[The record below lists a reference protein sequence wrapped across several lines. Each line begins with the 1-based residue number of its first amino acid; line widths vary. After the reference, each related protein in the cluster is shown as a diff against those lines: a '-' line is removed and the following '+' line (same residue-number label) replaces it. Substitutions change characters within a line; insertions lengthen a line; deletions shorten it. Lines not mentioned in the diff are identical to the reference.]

1 MSRVPVAAERNIR
14 SVAEGESCK
23 EGDREEMVSG
33 GTGEKQGGDLFIPG
47 FMFSGISAG
56 IKEGE
61 ERDLALFYSV
71 RPATAAA
78 VFTTNRVK
86 AAPVLIDRA
95 RMRRGLCQAIIANSG
110 NANACTG
117 ERGMRDARAMA
128 DATAE
133 ALRIPRGL
141 VLVSSTGVIGKPL
154 PIDKILS
161 RVPGLIDNL
170 SSHALL
176 DAVKAIMTTDRFP
189 KVKVEKCSIGGREI
203 RICGVAKGAGMI
215 MPRMAT
221 MLCFV
226 MTDAVIERASLQKA
240 LSDATELSFNRI
252 TVDGDTSTNDT
263 VLALANGI
271 ARNRPISGKSAGY
284 SRFRDL
290 LAGVMLELA
299 KMIVKDGEGATK
311 LIEVRVEGARSEADA
326 KKVALSVANSNLVKT
341 AFFGGDANW
350 GRIAAAIGR
359 SGVPINPKA
368 FDILLNHVPVVLGGV
383 GTDERLQEE
392 ADQVLKLNTVTVT
405 IRLHQGSVHTSIY
418 TCDLTIDYVKINA
431 HYRT

>member
-1 MSRVPVAAERNIR
+1 
-14 SVAEGESCK
+14 
-23 EGDREEMVSG
+23 VSSG
-33 GTGEKQGGDLFIPG
+33 MGEKQGGDFFIPG

-56 IKEGE
+56 IKEDE

-71 RPATAAA
+71 RPATVAG

-86 AAPVLIDRA
+86 AAPVLVDRV
-95 RMRRGLCQAIIANSG
+95 RVRRGLCQAIIANSG

-117 ERGMRDARAMA
+117 ERGIRDARSMA
-128 DATAE
+128 DATAA
-133 ALRIPRGL
+133 ALGIPKGL

-154 PIDKILS
+154 PMDKILS
-161 RVPGLIDNL
+161 RLRDLTRNL
-170 SSHALL
+170 SSHGLL
-176 DAVKAIMTTDRFP
+176 DAVKSIMTTDRFP
-189 KVKVEKCSIGGREI
+189 KVKMEKCSIGGGEI

-226 MTDAVIERASLQKA
+226 MTDAAIERESLRNA
-240 LSDATELSFNRI
+240 LSYATGLTFNRI

-263 VLALANGI
+263 VLILANGL
-271 ARNRPISGKSAGY
+271 AKNRPVLPNSADY
-284 SRFRDL
+284 ILFRDAL
-290 LAGVMLELA
+290 SEVMLELA

-326 KKVALSVANSNLVKT
+326 QKVALSIANSNLVKT
-341 AFFGGDANW
+341 AFFGEDANW

-359 SGVPINPKA
+359 SGVPIKPSA
-368 FDILLNHVPVVLGGV
+368 FDILLNGVAVVLGGV
-383 GTDERLQEE
+383 GTEGGAQEE
-392 ADQVLKLNTVTVT
+392 AHQVLKRNAVTVTV
-405 IRLHQGSVHTSIY
+405 RLHQGSSHTSIY
-418 TCDLTIDYVKINA
+418 TCDLSTDYVTINA

>member
-1 MSRVPVAAERNIR
+1 MNHVPAVAGGSTKSAAAGKSQRE
-14 SVAEGESCK
+14 C
-23 EGDREEMVSG
+23 DREGKVSSG
-33 GTGEKQGGDLFIPG
+33 IGEKQGGDFFIPG

-71 RPATAAA
+71 APATAAG

-86 AAPVLIDRA
+86 AAPVLMDRA
-95 RMRRGLCQAIIANSG
+95 KIRKGRCQAIIANSG

-128 DATAE
+128 DATAGD
-133 ALRIPRGL
+133 LRIPRQL

-161 RVPGLIDNL
+161 RIPSLIDNL
-170 SSHALL
+170 SPHGLL
-176 DAVKAIMTTDRFP
+176 DAAEAIMTTDTFP
-189 KVKVEKCSIGGREI
+189 KVKMERCSIGQREI

-226 MTDAVIERASLQKA
+226 MTDAAIEGASLQKA
-240 LSDATELSFNRI
+240 LADAQEVTFNRI

-263 VLALANGI
+263 VLVLANGM
-271 ARNRPISGKSAGY
+271 AKNRVISLKSADY
-284 SRFRDL
+284 PLFRDL
-290 LAGVMLELA
+290 LTAVLLELA
-299 KMIVKDGEGATK
+299 KMIIRDGEGATK
-311 LIEVRVEGARSEADA
+311 FIEVRVEGARSEADA

-359 SGVPINPKA
+359 SGVPINPNT
-368 FDILLNHVPVVLGGV
+368 FDILLNGVPVALSGMWANGA
-383 GTDERLQEE
+383 LQED
-392 ADQVLKLNTVTVT
+392 ADQVLRGNTLMVT
-405 IRLHQGSVHTSIY
+405 IRLHQGNAHTSIY
-418 TCDLTIDYVKINA
+418 TCDLSPDYVKINA
-431 HYRT
+431 HYRS

>member
-1 MSRVPVAAERNIR
+1 MSSN
-14 SVAEGESCK
+14 
-23 EGDREEMVSG
+23 
-33 GTGEKQGGDLFIPG
+33 TGEKQGGDFFIPG

-71 RPATAAA
+71 EPATVAG

-86 AAPVLIDRA
+86 AAPVLVDRA
-95 RMRRGLCQAIIANSG
+95 RVRRGLCQAIIANSG

-117 ERGMRDARAMA
+117 ERGIHDARSMA

-133 ALRIPRGL
+133 ALGIPKGL

-154 PIDKILS
+154 PMDKILS
-161 RVPGLIDNL
+161 RIPGLISNL
-170 SSHALL
+170 SSHALV

-189 KVKVEKCSIGGREI
+189 KVKMEKCSIGGREI

-226 MTDAVIERASLQKA
+226 MTDVAIERESLRKA
-240 LSDATELSFNRI
+240 LSHAAGLSFNRI

-263 VLALANGI
+263 VLILANGL
-271 ARNRPISGKSAGY
+271 AKNRPVSSKSADY
-284 SRFRDL
+284 SLFRDAL
-290 LAGVMLELA
+290 SKVMLELA

-311 LIEVRVEGARSEADA
+311 LIEVRVEGARTEADA
-326 KKVALSVANSNLVKT
+326 QKVALSIANSNLVKT
-341 AFFGGDANW
+341 AFFGEDANW

-359 SGVPINPKA
+359 SGVRIKPKA
-368 FDILLNHVPVVLGGV
+368 FDILLNLVPVVLGGV
-383 GTDERLQEE
+383 GTEGGAQEE
-392 ADQVLKLNTVTVT
+392 AQQVLKGNTVTVT
-405 IRLHQGSVHTSIY
+405 VRLYQGSAHTTIY
-418 TCDLTIDYVKINA
+418 TCDLSLDYVKINA

>member
-1 MSRVPVAAERNIR
+1 MNHVPVAAERNTR
-14 SVAEGESCK
+14 SVAEGK
-23 EGDREEMVSG
+23 VWNEGDREGRVNS
-33 GTGEKQGGDLFIPG
+33 GTGEKQGGDVFIPG

-71 RPATAAA
+71 RPSTAAA

-110 NANACTG
+110 NANACMG
-117 ERGMRDARAMA
+117 KRGMRDARAMV
-128 DATAE
+128 DATAK

-141 VLVSSTGVIGKPL
+141 VLVSSTGVIGKPF
-154 PIDKILS
+154 PIDKILP
-161 RVPGLIDNL
+161 RIPALIDNL
-170 SSHALL
+170 SSHALF

-189 KVKVEKCSIGGREI
+189 KVKMQKRSIGGREI

-226 MTDAVIERASLQKA
+226 MTDAAIERALLQKA
-240 LSDATELSFNRI
+240 LSDATDLSFNRI

-263 VLALANGI
+263 VLVLANGV
-271 ARNRPISGKSAGY
+271 AKNRPVSPKSADY
-284 SRFRDL
+284 SLFRDAL
-290 LAGVMLELA
+290 SEVMLELA

-311 LIEVRVEGARSEADA
+311 LIEVKVEGARSKADA
-326 KKVALSVANSNLVKT
+326 KKVAVSIANSNLVKA

-359 SGVPINPKA
+359 SGVRINPKA

-392 ADQVLKLNTVTVT
+392 AGQVLKLNTVTVT

-418 TCDLTIDYVKINA
+418 TCDLSIDYVKINA

>member
-14 SVAEGESCK
+14 SVAEDESCK
-23 EGDREEMVSG
+23 EGDREGMVSG
-33 GTGEKQGGDLFIPG
+33 GMEGKQNGDLFIPG

-117 ERGMRDARAMA
+117 ERGMRDARVMA
-128 DATAE
+128 DAVAE

-161 RVPGLIDNL
+161 RVPVLIDNL

-189 KVKVEKCSIGGREI
+189 KVKMERCSIGGREI

-226 MTDAVIERASLQKA
+226 MTDAAIERASLQKA

-271 ARNRPISGKSAGY
+271 AKNRPISRKSAGY
-284 SRFRDL
+284 SRFRGL
-290 LAGVMLELA
+290 LTGVMLELA

-311 LIEVRVEGARSEADA
+311 LIEVRVEGARSEGDA

-383 GTDERLQEE
+383 GTDEGLQEE
-392 ADQVLKLNTVTVT
+392 ADQVLTLNTVTVT

-418 TCDLTIDYVKINA
+418 TCDLSIDYVKINA

>member
-14 SVAEGESCK
+14 SVAEGKSCK
-23 EGDREEMVSG
+23 DGAREGMVSG
-33 GTGEKQGGDLFIPG
+33 GTGGKQGGDLFIPG

-56 IKEGE
+56 IKEGD

-128 DATAE
+128 DAVAE

-176 DAVKAIMTTDRFP
+176 DAAKAIMTTDRFP
-189 KVKVEKCSIGGREI
+189 KVKMDRCSIGGREI

-226 MTDAVIERASLQKA
+226 MTDAAIERASLQKA

-271 ARNRPISGKSAGY
+271 AKNRPISRKSADY

-290 LAGVMLELA
+290 LTGVMLELA

-311 LIEVRVEGARSEADA
+311 LIEVKVEGARSEADA

-359 SGVPINPKA
+359 SGVPINAKA

-383 GTDERLQEE
+383 GTEGGAQEE
-392 ADQVLKLNTVTVT
+392 AQQVLKLNTVTVT

>member
-1 MSRVPVAAERNIR
+1 MSPVPVAAERNIR
-14 SVAEGESCK
+14 SVAEGK
-23 EGDREEMVSG
+23 PRKGGDREGMVSG
-33 GTGEKQGGDLFIPG
+33 GTEGKQGGDLFIPG
-47 FMFSGISAG
+47 YMFSGISAG

-86 AAPVLIDRA
+86 AAPVLLDRA

-154 PIDKILS
+154 SIDKILS
-161 RVPGLIDNL
+161 RIPVLIDNL
-170 SSHALL
+170 SPHALL

-189 KVKVEKCSIGGREI
+189 KVKMERCSIGGREI

-226 MTDAVIERASLQKA
+226 MTDAAIERASLQKA

-271 ARNRPISGKSAGY
+271 AENRPIFRKSADY
-284 SRFRDL
+284 SRFSDL
-290 LAGVMLELA
+290 LTGVMLELA

-350 GRIAAAIGR
+350 GRIAAALGR

-368 FDILLNHVPVVLGGV
+368 FDILLNHVPVALAGV
-383 GTDERLQEE
+383 GTDEGLQEE
-392 ADQVLKLNTVTVT
+392 ADQVLTLNTVTVT
-405 IRLHQGSVHTSIY
+405 IRLHQGSAHSSIY
-418 TCDLTIDYVKINA
+418 TCDLSTDYVKINA